1 MFLINVLLLSNPYH
15 AFLNEIHHFYCTMF
29 TCKDAITRDEK
40 ITFCNSSSNLTEE
53 LAKKCE
59 RWSQPPTTHSPS
71 APQMETASPPPAES
85 PPPIVEAA
93 SPPPAEAVEAA
104 SPPPVEAVEAVEAAS
119 PPPVE
124 TVEAVEAAS
133 PPPAEAVEAASPPP
147 VEAASPPSAEAVEAA
162 KTPVLPVDDVVPLPD
177 GTISSTSGDAR
188 TDAATKNTVVNAT
201 VSAER

>member
-104 SPPPVEAVEAVEAAS
+104 SPPPVEA
-119 PPPVE
+119 
-124 TVEAVEAAS
+124 
-133 PPPAEAVEAASPPP
+133 
-147 VEAASPPSAEAVEAA
+147 ASPPSAEAVEAA